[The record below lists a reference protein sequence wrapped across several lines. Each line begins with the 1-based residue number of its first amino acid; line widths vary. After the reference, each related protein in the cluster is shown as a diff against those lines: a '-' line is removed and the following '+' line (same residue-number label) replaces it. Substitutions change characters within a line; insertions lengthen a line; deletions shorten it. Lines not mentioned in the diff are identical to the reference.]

1 MTVILQYKQ
10 WRLHL
15 ISDDNQ
21 FRLLSKAYGI
31 FAHTSDEFIQSHK
44 SFYKSL
50 DLRSENRINSL
61 NGIETQNI
69 AANHFPNNKN
79 FSKNSNSL
87 HISSKYADNKI
98 SDLNKYGFELSAQ
111 EQNFLLANQIRYFKD
126 LEGLTEEKIKSL
138 SANKKLVFAQ
148 RELTDHFDDLLKIV
162 NSLE

>member
-21 FRLLSKAYGI
+21 FRLMSKAYGI
-31 FAHTSDEFIQSHK
+31 SVHTIDEFIQSHK

-50 DLRSENRINSL
+50 DLRSENRISSL

-98 SDLNKYGFELSAQ
+98 SD
-111 EQNFLLANQIRYFKD
+111 
-126 LEGLTEEKIKSL
+126 IK
-138 SANKKLVFAQ
+138 
-148 RELTDHFDDLLKIV
+148 
-162 NSLE
+162 